1 MNPITKLLREQYTK
15 DDLWCSALDR
25 LEYTARNRNL
35 FDHDGYQKE
44 IQKCCEQAFNWHT
57 TAQQQL
63 IDVIIEE
70 MKKVQIDYIISNSE
84 CEHCGTDLID
94 CEIHICE
101 VQNEALQ
108 TQITL
113 LEEAK
118 KNV

>member
-1 MNPITKLLREQYTK
+1 MSDYLHGVDSSKSMNHITKLLREQNTK

-44 IQKCCEQAFNWHT
+44 IQQCCEQAFNWHT

-63 IDVIIEE
+63 IDVIIKYSESVIQEE
-70 MKKVQIDYIISNSE
+70 RFSGAPHAVNKIV
-84 CEHCGTDLID
+84 
-94 CEIHICE
+94 
-101 VQNEALQ
+101 
-108 TQITL
+108 TL